1 MYLQIIDATEMNTVH
16 YRHRTLYCQDEGE
29 NFSFRERKN
38 QMYFMAFFF
47 FFFSPHNYLLEKLL
61 NTFIYI

>member
-47 FFFSPHNYLLEKLL
+47 FFFFPS
-61 NTFIYI
+61 